1 MSLVTYLLLIVTI
14 SELAYAY
21 LIMIPRESLLMHDC
35 CFLCSCYY
43 FSTLK
48 VPLSVDRAS
57 TVSNVESMA
66 TAELQE
72 KARETKAKARSFL
85 TLKAEGAQA
94 LWANKLRPNESS
106 GFMPDFRYFSLLC
119 TSVLLAS
126 RLLRGVPIHQSTDP
140 LILWRI
146 YSRWGNKGSSSKK
159 HPDPSQLSKCQ
170 ELKIEVDSLGYKF
183 FHVLCYASNWLI
195 DGYWQ

>member
-1 MSLVTYLLLIVTI
+1 MMSLVTYLLLIVTI

-85 TLKAEGAQA
+85 TL
-94 LWANKLRPNESS
+94 
-106 GFMPDFRYFSLLC
+106 
-119 TSVLLAS
+119 
-126 RLLRGVPIHQSTDP
+126 
-140 LILWRI
+140 
-146 YSRWGNKGSSSKK
+146 
-159 HPDPSQLSKCQ
+159 
-170 ELKIEVDSLGYKF
+170 
-183 FHVLCYASNWLI
+183 
-195 DGYWQ
+195 

>member
-1 MSLVTYLLLIVTI
+1 MMSLVTYLLLIVTI
-14 SELAYAY
+14 KELAY

-94 LWANKLRPNESS
+94 LWANKLRPNDSS
-106 GFMPDFRYFSLLC
+106 GFMLDFRSFSLC
-119 TSVLLAS
+119 TSVLFAS
-126 RLLRGVPIHQSTDP
+126 RLLRGVPIHQSADP
-140 LILWRI
+140 LIL
-146 YSRWGNKGSSSKK
+146 
-159 HPDPSQLSKCQ
+159 
-170 ELKIEVDSLGYKF
+170 
-183 FHVLCYASNWLI
+183 
-195 DGYWQ
+195 

>member
-1 MSLVTYLLLIVTI
+1 MMSLVTYLLLIVTI

-48 VPLSVDRAS
+48 VPLSVDRA

-72 KARETKAKARSFL
+72 KAHTITKARSFL

-94 LWANKLRPNESS
+94 LWANKLRPNDSS
-106 GFMPDFRYFSLLC
+106 GFMLDFRSFSLC
-119 TSVLLAS
+119 TSVLFAS
-126 RLLRGVPIHQSTDP
+126 RLLRGVPIHQSADP
-140 LILWRI
+140 LIL
-146 YSRWGNKGSSSKK
+146 
-159 HPDPSQLSKCQ
+159 
-170 ELKIEVDSLGYKF
+170 
-183 FHVLCYASNWLI
+183 
-195 DGYWQ
+195 